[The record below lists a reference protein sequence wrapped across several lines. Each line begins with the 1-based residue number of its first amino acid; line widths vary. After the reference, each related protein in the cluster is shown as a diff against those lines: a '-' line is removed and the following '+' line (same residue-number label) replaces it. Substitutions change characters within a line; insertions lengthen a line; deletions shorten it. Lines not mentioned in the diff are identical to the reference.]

1 MSLGTLDRTPP
12 PFFRQGPSALTKLAF
27 SAALALFLMAADNRF
42 EIVRM
47 LRALIATALHP
58 VQTALLVPVQAGM
71 TTVDYTSGIAQA
83 RERADAAERQLAGQA
98 ERTARVGP
106 LEAENIRLR
115 ALLDLRPR
123 ISVRTLA
130 AEVVYEAA
138 DPFSRRVVID
148 RGATHGVALA
158 SPVVDDD
165 GVLGQVTR
173 VYPLT
178 AEVTLLSDRQAAIPV
193 LNSRTQ
199 QRSVAFGGAGTG
211 MELRFMAGN
220 ADVQV
225 DDLLVTSGLD
235 RVYPPGLPVAKVA
248 QVERR
253 GESGFARIDLRP
265 TASLDGVRHVL
276 VLEPLAQQLP
286 SSPEAATPAARK
298 ASAPGGAAA
307 AGSVPASAP
316 ASAPGP
322 ATPASAAVAAAKA
335 AAVAAAVSTAASA
348 PSAKPAAAAATAQSP
363 ASAPQVPAAAT
374 AGAAVKAA
382 TAAAAA
388 SAPRR
393 TPAKPAPTKPQAQ
406 PQAVPAPPARAEGD
420 G

>member
-1 MSLGTLDRTPP
+1 MPLGTLDRTPP

-27 SAALALFLMAADNRF
+27 SAAFAVFLMAADNRF

-58 VQTALLVPVQAGM
+58 VQTALLVPVQVGATSLEYAG
-71 TTVDYTSGIAQA
+71 GIAQA
-83 RERADAAERQLAGQA
+83 RERTDAAERQLADQA

-106 LEAENIRLR
+106 LEAENVRLR
-115 ALLDLRPR
+115 ALLELRPR
-123 ISVRTLA
+123 ISVRTVA
-130 AEVVYEAA
+130 AEVAYEAA

-148 RGATHGVALA
+148 RGATHGVVLA
-158 SPVVDDD
+158 SPVVDHE

-173 VYPLT
+173 LYPLT

-193 LNSRTQ
+193 LNARTQ
-199 QRSVAFGGAGTG
+199 QRSVAFGGAGAG

-235 RVYPPGLPVAKVA
+235 RIYPPGLPVAKVV

-253 GESGFARIDLRP
+253 GETGFARIDLQP

-286 SSPEAATPAARK
+286 APPEAATTPSGT
-298 ASAPGGAAA
+298 ASAPQGAASAAAPQASVAAGGVAPAAAGVAAA
-307 AGSVPASAP
+307 AAAVSRAASRPVAAAAPEVSSPEIKAVPATAP
-316 ASAPGP
+316 ASASAVKATARVPAKAP
-322 ATPASAAVAAAKA
+322 AT
-335 AAVAAAVSTAASA
+335 
-348 PSAKPAAAAATAQSP
+348 KPPT
-363 ASAPQVPAAAT
+363 APQV
-374 AGAAVKAA
+374 
-382 TAAAAA
+382 
-388 SAPRR
+388 S
-393 TPAKPAPTKPQAQ
+393 
-406 PQAVPAPPARAEGD
+406 PAPPARGEGD

>member
-1 MSLGTLDRTPP
+1 MPLGTLDRTPP

-27 SAALALFLMAADNRF
+27 SAAFAVFLMAADNRF

-58 VQTALLVPVQAGM
+58 VQTALLVPVKVGATSLEYAG
-71 TTVDYTSGIAQA
+71 GIAQA
-83 RERADAAERQLAGQA
+83 RERTDAAERQLADQA

-106 LEAENIRLR
+106 LEAENVRLR

-123 ISVRTLA
+123 ISVRTVA
-130 AEVVYEAA
+130 AEVAYEAA

-148 RGATHGVALA
+148 RGATHGVVLA
-158 SPVVDDD
+158 SPVVDHE

-173 VYPLT
+173 LYPLT

-193 LNSRTQ
+193 LNARTQ
-199 QRSVAFGGAGTG
+199 QRSVAFGGAGAG

-235 RVYPPGLPVAKVA
+235 RIYPPGLPVAKVV

-253 GESGFARIDLRP
+253 GETGFARIDLQP

-286 SSPEAATPAARK
+286 APPEAAPMPSGK
-298 ASAPGGAAA
+298 ASAPPGAASAAAGGVAPAAAGVAEAAA
-307 AGSVPASAP
+307 AVSKAASRPIAGAAPEVSSPDTKAVPATAPASAP
-316 ASAPGP
+316 AAKATARAPAKAP
-322 ATPASAAVAAAKA
+322 ATRPP
-335 AAVAAAVSTAASA
+335 T
-348 PSAKPAAAAATAQSP
+348 
-363 ASAPQVPAAAT
+363 APQV
-374 AGAAVKAA
+374 
-382 TAAAAA
+382 
-388 SAPRR
+388 S
-393 TPAKPAPTKPQAQ
+393 
-406 PQAVPAPPARAEGD
+406 PAPPARGEGD